1 MPYITIF
8 TKPQDYQISFDDL
21 LNGVNESLF
30 NQKFENTHDTK
41 TVFREVTPSK
51 LKENIN
57 VGEMIAILNS
67 FNERHADLINTTDK
81 SVLYHSFKIPK
92 RSGGLRPIDAPNE
105 ELMEALREL
114 KHIFEQTLFAKYH
127 TSAFAYVKGRCA
139 IDAVKRHQKNNSR
152 WFLKLDFHN
161 FFGSTTLD
169 FVIKMLKMIFPFS
182 EILKTEA
189 GYGVLKDA
197 LSLCFLNGGLPQG
210 TPISPTITNLMM
222 IPVDHAIA
230 KMAREHSPHLCYTRY
245 ADDLLLSSDINFRW
259 SEVQN
264 SILQTL
270 SQFEAPFSL
279 NTEKTRYGSSAGRN
293 WNLGVMLN
301 KDNQITIGHQR
312 KKTFKAMIFS
322 FLSDHINGQQWNVSD
337 VQYILGLYS
346 YYTAVEK
353 DCIDKIIKTYDT
365 KFNLDTLSLI
375 KSYLKV

>member
-1 MPYITIF
+1 M
-8 TKPQDYQISFDDL
+8 
-21 LNGVNESLF
+21 
-30 NQKFENTHDTK
+30 
-41 TVFREVTPSK
+41 
-51 LKENIN
+51 
-57 VGEMIAILNS
+57 
-67 FNERHADLINTTDK
+67 
-81 SVLYHSFKIPK
+81 
-92 RSGGLRPIDAPNE
+92 
-105 ELMEALREL
+105 
-114 KHIFEQTLFAKYH
+114 
-127 TSAFAYVKGRCA
+127 
-139 IDAVKRHQKNNSR
+139 
-152 WFLKLDFHN
+152 
-161 FFGSTTLD
+161 
-169 FVIKMLKMIFPFS
+169 
-182 EILKTEA
+182 
-189 GYGVLKDA
+189 
-197 LSLCFLNGGLPQG
+197 
-210 TPISPTITNLMM
+210 
-222 IPVDHAIA
+222 
-230 KMAREHSPHLCYTRY
+230 CYTRY

-353 DCIDKIIKTYDT
+353 DCIDKIIKTYDA
-365 KFNLDTLSLI
+365 KLNLDTLSLI

>member
-353 DCIDKIIKTYDT
+353 DCIDKIIKTYDA

>member
-67 FNERHADLINTTDK
+67 FNERHADLINTADK

-169 FVIKMLKMIFPFS
+169 FVIKMLKMVFPFS

-353 DCIDKIIKTYDT
+353 DCIDKIIKTYDA

>member
-67 FNERHADLINTTDK
+67 FNERHADLINTADK

-322 FLSDHINGQQWNVSD
+322 FLGDHINGQQWNVSD

-353 DCIDKIIKTYDT
+353 DCIDKIIKTYDA

>member
-51 LKENIN
+51 LRENIN

-353 DCIDKIIKTYDT
+353 DCIDKIIKTYDA

>member
-67 FNERHADLINTTDK
+67 FNERHADLINTADK

-353 DCIDKIIKTYDT
+353 DCIDKIIKTYDA

>member
-67 FNERHADLINTTDK
+67 FNERHADLINTADK

-189 GYGVLKDA
+189 GYSVLKDA

-353 DCIDKIIKTYDT
+353 DCIDKIIKTYDA

>member
-139 IDAVKRHQKNNSR
+139 IDAIKRHQKNNSR

-353 DCIDKIIKTYDT
+353 DCIDKIIKTYDA

>member
-279 NTEKTRYGSSAGRN
+279 NTEKTRYGSSAGSWWR
-293 WNLGVMLN
+293 
-301 KDNQITIGHQR
+301 
-312 KKTFKAMIFS
+312 
-322 FLSDHINGQQWNVSD
+322 
-337 VQYILGLYS
+337 
-346 YYTAVEK
+346 
-353 DCIDKIIKTYDT
+353 
-365 KFNLDTLSLI
+365 
-375 KSYLKV
+375 